1 MDVFL
6 LSRLLRELIIDNER
20 VPVPGL
26 GYLTTEP
33 LPAKFSEDGLAIIP
47 PGRKISF
54 KAEKMASGEM
64 IWKYYSEESGVDEET
79 ARAELEA
86 FMTQLIPTLKTK
98 RVIDLQGI
106 GRFRCTSDGNV
117 YFAAA
122 EADNVFNS
130 AFNFEPVTLK
140 PLNKFD
146 TLINISEIESEGKSE
161 EPASIIS
168 DEPYREVAAEPEV
181 EGSGSEEIAAVV
193 TPEQEVVVPEAEPEI
208 VPEQDLHQEP
218 DFIPEPSAITEE
230 EKPVREKPAKRSSGG
245 KKIWRVL
252 LYIIIA
258 LVAIVIIFYILLS
271 NNCFDSL
278 LYTEEELEL
287 IKSLT

>member
-33 LPAKFSEDGLAIIP
+33 TPANFSEDGLAILP

-54 KAEKMASGEM
+54 RAEKMASGEM

-79 ARAELEA
+79 AKAELEA
-86 FMTQLIPTLKTK
+86 FMTQLIPMLKTK

-130 AFNFEPVTLK
+130 AFSFEPVTLR

-146 TLINISEIESEGKSE
+146 TLIDVS
-161 EPASIIS
+161 
-168 DEPYREVAAEPEV
+168 AAEPED
-181 EGSGSEEIAAVV
+181 EPALII
-193 TPEQEVVVPEAEPEI
+193 EQEPELETEVESEAGQDIAVGPEEEHI
-208 VPEQDLHQEP
+208 PESVSG
-218 DFIPEPSAITEE
+218 FIPESDPEPVIESAVEQIGQ
-230 EKPVREKPAKRSSGG
+230 PVAN
-245 KKIWRVL
+245 KKTWKIFIWV
-252 LYIIIA
+252 A
-258 LVAIVIIFYILLS
+258 AAIVAAAIIGYLLLNS
-271 NNCFDSL
+271 GWFDNL

-287 IKSLT
+287 IKNLR